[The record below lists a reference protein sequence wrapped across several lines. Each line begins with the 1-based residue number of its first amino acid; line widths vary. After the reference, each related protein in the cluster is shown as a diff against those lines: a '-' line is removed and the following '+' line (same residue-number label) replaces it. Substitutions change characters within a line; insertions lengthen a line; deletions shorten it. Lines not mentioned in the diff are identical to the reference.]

1 MEDRLIPHIN
11 IISNTYTLDLF
22 NRFTSLINLALSTV
36 ACISIE
42 TAQDSIVLL
51 ACTGNLHK
59 QSFIIKSLFD
69 FI

>member
-1 MEDRLIPHIN
+1 M
-11 IISNTYTLDLF
+11 F
-22 NRFTSLINLALSTV
+22 NRFTSLINPALSTV